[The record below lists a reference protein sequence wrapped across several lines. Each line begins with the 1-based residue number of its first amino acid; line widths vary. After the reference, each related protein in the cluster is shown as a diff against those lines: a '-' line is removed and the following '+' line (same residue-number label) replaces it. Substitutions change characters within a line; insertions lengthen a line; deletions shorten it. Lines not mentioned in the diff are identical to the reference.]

1 MKFNLRDSVRITAP
15 CSHFDQVGTVDAVVE
30 GQDHPFS
37 VTGLEPWPLWFS
49 AGELVLAECPQAAA

>member
-1 MKFNLRDSVRITAP
+1 MKFVQGTPVRVTAP